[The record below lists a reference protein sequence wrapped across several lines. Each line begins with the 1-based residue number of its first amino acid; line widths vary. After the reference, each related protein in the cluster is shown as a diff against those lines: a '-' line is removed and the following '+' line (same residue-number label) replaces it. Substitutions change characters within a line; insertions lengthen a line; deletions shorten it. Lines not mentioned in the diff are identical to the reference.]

1 MMRHRCSSE
10 PSLSSSFSSGSPS
23 VLTSSQCKNT
33 RRRHFGIDVLIW
45 SRIESCVLS
54 QDFSRCPAPDHPT
67 RYDCS
72 CALLYDYLRIDCRL
86 PVVSGP
92 LTAPPPGTNV
102 LTHPHF
108 SVPIH
113 AFWDLE
119 DRVHARCVNINLL
132 FLVAGGVNCA
142 MDALIIFMV

>member
-1 MMRHRCSSE
+1 MW
-10 PSLSSSFSSGSPS
+10 L
-23 VLTSSQCKNT
+23 
-33 RRRHFGIDVLIW
+33 
-45 SRIESCVLS
+45 RIESRVLS
-54 QDFSRCPAPDHPT
+54 QDFPRCPAPDHST

-72 CALLYDYLRIDCRL
+72 CALFYDHLRIDCPL

-92 LTAPPPGTNV
+92 LPPPNQV
-102 LTHPHF
+102 LTYPYF

-119 DRVHARCVNINLL
+119 DRVNARCVNINLL

-142 MDALIIFMV
+142 IDALIILMV